1 MGEYANHEHP
11 GWTFN
16 YVPMSGMHAD
26 SIRKQYGDRQ
36 VLNDIFLS
44 CKTGEIVGLLG
55 RNGSGKSSLLK
66 IIFGTLSADNKF
78 VSVDQRLMP
87 SLFSGRDLI
96 KYLPQDS
103 FLPAHIKIK
112 YLISCFCGKAAR
124 GLVMAD
130 PLIQPH
136 LEKQAAQLSGGE
148 KRLIEILLLVHSEA
162 KYLLLDEPFNGL
174 SPLQITAVKTIIQK
188 HAAVKGFVITDHD
201 YANVLDIASRIVLMD
216 QGNTRVIKDPRE
228 LIQFGYLPKSSL
240 HIYAG
245 GETNL

>member
-1 MGEYANHEHP
+1 
-11 GWTFN
+11 
-16 YVPMSGMHAD
+16 MSGLHAD

-66 IIFGTLSADNKF
+66 IIFGTLAADNKF
-78 VSVDQRLMP
+78 VTVDQRLMR

-103 FLPAHIKIK
+103 FLPARIKIK
-112 YLISCFCGKAAR
+112 YLISCFCSKASK

-136 LEKQAAQLSGGE
+136 LEKRPSQLSGGE

-174 SPLQITAVKTIIQK
+174 SPLQITAVKSIIQR

-201 YANVLDIASRIVLMD
+201 YRNVLDIASKIVLMD
-216 QGNTRVIKDPRE
+216 QGNTRVIRDPRE
-228 LIQFGYLPKSSL
+228 LIQFGYLPESSID
-240 HIYAG
+240 IYPV
-245 GETNL
+245 GETNLYPSGR